1 MRDALTEEEL
11 AELADQ
17 PHEGHGQWGRIDF
30 RLAAIEDALRQQTAI
45 NIWLAGKREGQ
56 PKLPEPVPRPG
67 VGARKRRRTLSAADR
82 EYLAHLRAN
91 RGALP
96 DGMQF
101 IAAS

>member
-1 MRDALTEEEL
+1 MRDALTDDEL
-11 AELADQ
+11 AELVDQ
-17 PHEGHGQWGRIDF
+17 PRQGHGQWGRVDF

-45 NIWLAGKREGQ
+45 NIWLAGKRDGQ

-67 VGARKRRRTLSAADR
+67 IGIRKRRTLSAADQA
-82 EYLAHLRAN
+82 YLDHLRAN

>member
-17 PHEGHGQWGRIDF
+17 PREGHGQWGRIDF
-30 RLAAIEDALRQQTAI
+30 RLAAIEDAIRQQTAI
-45 NIWLAGKREGQ
+45 TAWLAGDRKQ
-56 PKLPEPVPRPG
+56 KPHMPEPVPRPG
-67 VGARKRRRTLSAADR
+67 AAAKRRRRTLSAADQQ
-82 EYLAHLRAN
+82 YLDHLRAN